1 MNFKKLIKMV
11 LVGAGI
17 VFISLIAWILTDIAM
32 NPGHTIETFKKG
44 FNDGRQDGK

>member
-17 VFISLIAWILTDIAM
+17 VFIALIAMDWE
-32 NPGHTIETFKKG
+32 NFKAGLNGVVCCPKTSE
-44 FNDGRQDGK
+44 K

>member
-17 VFISLIAWILTDIAM
+17 VFIVLIGWNWEDFS
-32 NPGHTIETFKKG
+32 NG
-44 FNDGRQDGK
+44 FNEGFNKGYKEVRK